1 MQQKALFRRVV
12 SQPEAQSI
20 LSQELLLSRP
30 YIPQVPLVAM
40 KFSIKTEALRD
51 KLNSILRHLD
61 SSDFDVSHFIGVQ
74 QDTLFVILNLSEKNL
89 EREATAIGF
98 QTKIYRLSAK
108 IPYK

>member
-51 KLNSILRHLD
+51 KLNSILRQLD

-74 QDTLFVILNLSEKNL
+74 PDTLFVILNLSEKNL